1 MVDRPRIFDDLAG
14 AAGTAF
20 SAFSGIREE
29 IHALIRSRIDEVLY
43 SLNLVRREEFEV
55 VQEMASRA
63 RQSQEEIE
71 NRLAHLENRIKNLEE
86 KPARPVHSNHH

>member
-1 MVDRPRIFDDLAG
+1 MVDRPRFFDDLAG

-43 SLNLVRREEFEV
+43 SLDLVRREEFEV

-63 RQSQEEIE
+63 RQSQEEAE
-71 NRLAHLENRIKNLEE
+71 TRLAELENRISKLEQHQT
-86 KPARPVHSNHH
+86 KSSHSSHH

>member
-1 MVDRPRIFDDLAG
+1 MVDRPRLFDDLAG

-43 SLNLVRREEFEV
+43 SLDLVRREEFEV
-55 VQEMASRA
+55 VQEMVSRA
-63 RQSQEEIE
+63 RQAQTETES
-71 NRLAHLENRIKNLEE
+71 RLNELEKRLGELEQSPDKHAH
-86 KPARPVHSNHH
+86 PHH